1 MSKIKRVFW
10 AIFNKLAKA
19 KSLVKLKIVCLGVCV
34 CVGGGGGGGG
44 GSRVKKYFGKG
55 FQQLM
60 KTFQKG
66 GLGFKSKRSEEQKS
80 FY

>member
-34 CVGGGGGGGG
+34 CVGGGGGG